1 MRDLF
6 ILHNNSYNMVVDI
19 YDDNLSNYLK
29 KIKPNGLPPNL
40 IKKIMLQLKDCFI
53 NLIGEIG
60 ERSINPENILIK
72 YTNAKKNNFNVF
84 LSEKGIYEFDNNFFS
99 YSYHH
104 PSTTDKKIEYARL
117 FTSIKPEEKL
127 KHELFNI
134 GITLYIL
141 YYNSLPSYKRKR
153 FYFI

>member
-99 YSYHH
+99 Y
-104 PSTTDKKIEYARL
+104 
-117 FTSIKPEEKL
+117 
-127 KHELFNI
+127 
-134 GITLYIL
+134 LY
-141 YYNSLPSYKRKR
+141 P
-153 FYFI
+153 